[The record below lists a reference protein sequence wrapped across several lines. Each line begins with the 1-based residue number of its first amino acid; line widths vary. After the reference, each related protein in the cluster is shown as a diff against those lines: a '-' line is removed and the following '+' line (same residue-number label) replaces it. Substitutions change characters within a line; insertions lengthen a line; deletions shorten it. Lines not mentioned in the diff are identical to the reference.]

1 MKETVLSEIELASFA
16 KKCREEAGKT
26 RTEAARELDVS
37 VPTLF
42 QAEEQPRQSL
52 HKLRVRI
59 IERFSSFEV
68 NGPVYIL
75 RTKGTAH

>member
-1 MKETVLSEIELASFA
+1 MKETVLSESELASFA

-26 RTEAARELDVS
+26 RTEAARELEVS

-42 QAEEQPRQSL
+42 QAEEQPQQSL

-59 IERFSSFEV
+59 IERFSNCEV
-68 NGPVYIL
+68 KGPVYIV
-75 RTKGTAH
+75 RKKEADH